1 MGFEFHQKVLFKH
14 CDPAGIVFY
23 PRYFEMMNDCVEHFF
38 DEALSTPFSRLHEN
52 NGIPTAQIET
62 KFSAPSRHGDA
73 LVLNLQINKI
83 GHSSATYRMT
93 ARCGS
98 EQRFDTTATIVHIDA
113 EGRSTP
119 WPDALRSSLIAFKDD
134 PNDS

>member
-1 MGFEFHQKVLFKH
+1 MGFEFPQKILFKH

-23 PRYFEMMNDCVEHFF
+23 PRYFEMINDCVEHFF
-38 DEALSTPFSRLHEN
+38 DEALNVPFQKLHEN

-62 KFSAPSRHGDA
+62 KFAAPSHHGDT
-73 LVLNLQINKI
+73 LILDLQIAKV
-83 GHSSATYRMT
+83 GRSSATYRMT
-93 ARCGS
+93 AKCGS
-98 EQRFDTTATIVHIDA
+98 QHRFETNATIVHIDTK
-113 EGRSTP
+113 GRSTP